1 MGCQQVST
9 CSLST
14 SAGSICDDH
23 VASLPQLL
31 HLVLPD
37 LYDCSVPQLA
47 AGSEHIING
56 RTVRINLAGPRPD
69 QMQQQ
74 LGLLQNDF
82 LPQPQN
88 VAWPGQQ
95 QQQQQQQQAV
105 QSQQAIQSQ
114 QGAAWP
120 VSPGKIASG
129 VSSLSI
135 VPGEQNSQVSSD
147 M

>member
-1 MGCQQVST
+1 MWWAPWLPVMFLSLDLSGLGELT
-9 CSLST
+9 CCF
-14 SAGSICDDH
+14 G
-23 VASLPQLL
+23 
-31 HLVLPD
+31 VL
-37 LYDCSVPQLA
+37 QLA

-74 LGLLQNDF
+74 LGLLQSDF
-82 LPQPQN
+82 LPQLQG

-95 QQQQQQQQAV
+95 QQQAAQP
-105 QSQQAIQSQ
+105 Q

-129 VSSLSI
+129 VSAI
-135 VPGEQNSQVSSD
+135 
-147 M
+147 